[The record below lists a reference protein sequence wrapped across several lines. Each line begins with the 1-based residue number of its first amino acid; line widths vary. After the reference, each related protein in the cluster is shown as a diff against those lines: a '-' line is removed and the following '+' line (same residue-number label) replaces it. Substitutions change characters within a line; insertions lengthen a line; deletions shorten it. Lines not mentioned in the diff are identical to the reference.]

1 MFPNI
6 LDYTLLIYLV
16 TCYLLSSLR
25 AGPKQLFTF
34 GILIVSFIMTGN
46 SYEAVSS
53 VMPPKVFPDSF
64 AGAFGFMVTFLVIFG
79 LLSLT
84 GRLFDDFF
92 KRVSFGVVDAVVT
105 KGVGLLKGVVLGC
118 MTVVII
124 MVNYTLDESPVL
136 DQSVALP
143 YFMPGVRMTAMWLP
157 KSDQKL
163 FAETEKELEMVWRRE
178 AAGED
183 E

>member
-6 LDYTLLIYLV
+6 LDYTLLIYLI
-16 TCYLLSSLR
+16 TCYMLSSLR

-34 GILIVSFIMTGN
+34 GILIVSFVMTGN

-53 VMPPKVFPDSF
+53 IFPPKVFPEAF
-64 AGAFGFMVTFLVIFG
+64 AGAFGFLMTFLAVFG
-79 LLSLT
+79 LLSLA
-84 GRLFDDFF
+84 GRLLDDFF
-92 KRVSFGVVDAVVT
+92 KRVSFGPVDLFVT
-105 KGVGLLKGVVLGC
+105 KGVGILKGVVLGA

-136 DQSVALP
+136 EESVALP
-143 YFMPGVRMTAMWLP
+143 YFMPAVRFTATLLP

-163 FAETEKELEMVWRRE
+163 FAQTEKELEMVWRSD
-178 AAGED
+178 AAGEA